1 MARNTTEYSTDEAS
15 AVFDVYIYLLNAIS
29 SSCVCFHEAVNAI
42 SLGKNGV
49 VELMFKIV
57 APYSKKNTT
66 LLK

>member
-1 MARNTTEYSTDEAS
+1 MLVSTFLMS
-15 AVFDVYIYLLNAIS
+15 PHL
-29 SSCVCFHEAVNAI
+29 CVCLCEVVNAV

-57 APYSKKNTT
+57 APYSKKNTS